1 MIPKIIHY
9 TWFSG
14 EDFPEDVRACMDT
27 WKKMLPDYE
36 FMLWD
41 AKKLSEINNTFAN
54 EAVSVRKWVS
64 HPTLSECMP
73 YITMEVSTS
82 IQT

>member
-14 EDFPEDVRACMDT
+14 EDYPEEVKACMDT
-27 WKKMLPDYE
+27 WKKVLPDYE

-41 AKKLSEINNTFAN
+41 AKKLSEINNTLPTRLLAS
-54 EAVSVRKWVS
+54 VSGLS
-64 HPTLSECMP
+64 HQTLSECMP